1 MRHRARALG
10 RRYGRMRGRSQAGT
24 REIDALL
31 KAQETPTR
39 QAPRLSMREQISWDR
54 RLKEIREAEKER

>member
-1 MRHRARALG
+1 
-10 RRYGRMRGRSQAGT
+10 MRGRSEAGS
-24 REIDALL
+24 RAVDELL
-31 KAQETPTR
+31 RAQEMPTR